1 MSTTQLY
8 VNLYTHWNKYGK
20 QAFVAAM
27 VLLFLATMV
36 DPSITVYANGATS
49 NAGG

>member
-1 MSTTQLY
+1 MSTTQVY
-8 VNLYTHWNKYGK
+8 VNLFKHWNQYGK
-20 QAFVAAM
+20 QVFFALM
-27 VLLFLATMV
+27 VLLFVASIV